1 MSTEELLDI
10 EPPVLSFPFE
20 LHKQAYCSIRLSNK
34 TQKFVAFK
42 VKTTSPTKYSVKPNF
57 GIVSPRSTL
66 DITVTMPSQK
76 EAPPSMQC
84 EDKFLI
90 QSAVASSGATTDV
103 RRLFERGHLI
113 QNCKLEVVYIF
124 PPQVPSSVPDGLTRA
139 RKLLDVKPLVLQ
151 FPFELNK
158 ELSCSFQLSNVTEN
172 SVAFK
177 VKTTALEKYYV
188 IPNMGIVLPRS
199 TCDITVKMKAQN
211 KVPPDVKC
219 NDKFLIQS
227 IVANT
232 AATPKDITT
241 DMFNKA
247 EECKLTVGYVFRP
260 HPPSTKSV
268 TSKEGSSWNTST
280 MEKRN
285 SNDSEVVP
293 GHDRNGS
300 NGGDVILGWII
311 IGLLGMIIWYIMKMA
326 MPLIGYCLSKKFL
339 LQNPPQLFLA
349 LAMKLLLKQDILS
362 QFSILIHRPAFRY

>member
-10 EPPVLSFPFE
+10 EPPVLRFPFV
-20 LHKQAYCSIRLSNK
+20 LHKQAYCSMRLSNK
-34 TQKFVAFK
+34 TQKLVAFK
-42 VKTTSPTKYSVKPNF
+42 FKTSSPTKYSVKTNF

-66 DITVTMPSQK
+66 DITVTLHSQK

-90 QSAVASSGATTDV
+90 QSAVASSGATTEDV
-103 RRLFERGHLI
+103 RRLFKRGNLI
-113 QNCKLEVVYIF
+113 QNCKLKVVYIF
-124 PPQVPSSVPDGLTRA
+124 PPRPPSSVPDGSTRS

-151 FPFELNK
+151 YPFELNK
-158 ELSCSFQLSNVTEN
+158 DLSCSFQLSNVTEN
-172 SVAFK
+172 RVDFK
-177 VKTTALEKYYV
+177 VKTTTPKKYSV
-188 IPNMGIVLPRS
+188 IPNMGFVLPRS

-211 KVPPDVKC
+211 KVPPDMKC

-232 AATPKDITT
+232 AAATKDITT

-260 HPPSTKSV
+260 HPPSTKSA
-268 TSKEGSSWNTST
+268 TT
-280 MEKRN
+280 MEERN

-326 MPLIGYCLSKKFL
+326 MPLIGSLIFFITMLVIKMVNKMVSDSVEDWVVKALCYIFFRL
-339 LQNPPQLFLA
+339 LFGRRMDNVHG
-349 LAMKLLLKQDILS
+349 S
-362 QFSILIHRPAFRY
+362 Q